1 MGRIRRWR
9 GDRVKRERE
18 REMDGLLG
26 GREGK
31 RRRLS
36 SSAPWRV
43 ADVDAWNKNKYI
55 VNKYYCTDKCI
66 CFPCFLPFLIQVI
79 CWLDHRGEAWI
90 RCCSLAA
97 SCSSLSGHSRWYQ
110 LLSHAV
116 HVVSGDRLHG
126 RHESKR
132 NLIIFWCEDHHWPQC
147 WQVLEM
153 VYLPQVLR
161 TSPTGKKE
169 KNLSIL

>member
-1 MGRIRRWR
+1 
-9 GDRVKRERE
+9 
-18 REMDGLLG
+18 MDGLLG

-43 ADVDAWNKNKYI
+43 ADVDAWNKNK
-55 VNKYYCTDKCI
+55 
-66 CFPCFLPFLIQVI
+66 
-79 CWLDHRGEAWI
+79 GEAWI

-153 VYLPQVLR
+153 VYLPQVLT